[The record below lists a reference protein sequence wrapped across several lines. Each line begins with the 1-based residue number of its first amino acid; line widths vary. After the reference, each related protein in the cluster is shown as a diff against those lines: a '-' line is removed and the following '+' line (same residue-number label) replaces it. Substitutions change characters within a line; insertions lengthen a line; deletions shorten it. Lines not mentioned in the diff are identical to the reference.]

1 MRRRVKKSGQSRF
14 WKKPLIAMAAIA
26 LLGALL
32 LAATVHYFLKS
43 SELERGLEKITGQV
57 LRADVSIKPWEWNG
71 AWFSS
76 DALTLRGWEDSH
88 FKNAEGFHVRLGW
101 NWRALFSGVFQL
113 EEISIDEVQAEF
125 QSPSKSQ
132 SSRKNDVFIPLP
144 LRFQLDR
151 IVIGRVRIL
160 YQNVSAN
167 GLKLLLTPQA
177 NGELKISGSGGVL
190 HVPKLPRLD
199 IQSVQCREVAG
210 KFYLEES
217 QLTLS
222 RSGSISATGQSGPD
236 GALHVDWS
244 GLPARRFLGETFGK
258 YLDGTLSG
266 TCDWE
271 ASGRAKGNFQ
281 IENATIDNLSFLDEA
296 AALTGIPA
304 LQKLPV
310 QALSAN
316 FDYQN
321 EEVKFSN
328 VILESRGVLKVE
340 GSLWIKPDGAMS
352 GNLQLGVAPN
362 FLTAMPGARESV
374 FTVQR
379 GGYFWTP
386 VKLGGTLEVPRED
399 LSPRLAPI
407 IASSLLLKN
416 APQVLEAVPAPAID
430 AIKGMLDI
438 FLPSGR

>member
-190 HVPKLPRLD
+190 HVPN
-199 IQSVQCREVAG
+199 S
-210 KFYLEES
+210 
-217 QLTLS
+217 
-222 RSGSISATGQSGPD
+222 
-236 GALHVDWS
+236 H
-244 GLPARRFLGETFGK
+244 
-258 YLDGTLSG
+258 
-266 TCDWE
+266 
-271 ASGRAKGNFQ
+271 
-281 IENATIDNLSFLDEA
+281 
-296 AALTGIPA
+296 
-304 LQKLPV
+304 
-310 QALSAN
+310 
-316 FDYQN
+316 
-321 EEVKFSN
+321 
-328 VILESRGVLKVE
+328 
-340 GSLWIKPDGAMS
+340 
-352 GNLQLGVAPN
+352 
-362 FLTAMPGARESV
+362 
-374 FTVQR
+374 
-379 GGYFWTP
+379 
-386 VKLGGTLEVPRED
+386 
-399 LSPRLAPI
+399 
-407 IASSLLLKN
+407 
-416 APQVLEAVPAPAID
+416 
-430 AIKGMLDI
+430 
-438 FLPSGR
+438 

>member
-1 MRRRVKKSGQSRF
+1 
-14 WKKPLIAMAAIA
+14 MAAIA
-26 LLGALL
+26 LLGSLL
-32 LAATVHYFLKS
+32 LAATVHYFLKN

-71 AWFSS
+71 TWFSS
-76 DALTLRGWEDSH
+76 TALTLRGWEDSH

-113 EEISIDEVQAEF
+113 EEISIDELQAEF

-144 LRFQLDR
+144 LQFQLDR
-151 IVIGRVRIL
+151 IVIGRARIL

-210 KFYLEES
+210 RFYLEES
-217 QLTLS
+217 QLTLN

-244 GLPARRFLGETFGK
+244 GLPARRVFGETFGK

-271 ASGRAKGNFQ
+271 DSGKAKGKFQ
-281 IENATIDNLSFLDEA
+281 IENATIDNVSFLDEA
-296 AALTGIPA
+296 AAVTGILA

-321 EEVKFSN
+321 EEAKFSN

-340 GSLWIKPDGAMS
+340 GNLWIKPDGAIS

-374 FTVQR
+374 FTIQR
-379 GGYFWTP
+379 DGYFWTP

-399 LSPRLAPI
+399 LSARMAPI

>member
-1 MRRRVKKSGQSRF
+1 MRRRVKNSGQLRL

-32 LAATVHYFLKS
+32 LAATVHYFLKN

-132 SSRKNDVFIPLP
+132 SPRKNDVFIPLP
-144 LRFQLDR
+144 LQFQLDR
-151 IVIGRVRIL
+151 IVIGRARIL

-177 NGELKISGSGGVL
+177 NVELKISGSGGVL

-199 IQSVQCREVAG
+199 IESVQCREVAG
-210 KFYLEES
+210 RFYLEES
-217 QLTLS
+217 QLTLN

-258 YLDGTLSG
+258 YIDGTLSG

-271 ASGRAKGNFQ
+271 DSGKAKGKFQ
-281 IENATIDNLSFLDEA
+281 IENATIDNVSFLDEA
-296 AALTGIPA
+296 AAVTGISA

-321 EEVKFSN
+321 EETKFSN

-379 GGYFWTP
+379 DGYFWTP

-399 LSPRLAPI
+399 LSSRLAPI